1 MSKKNNEKQDKIAEV
16 LGSEMLS
23 DAILES
29 PIFKLMQR
37 NIIKQTYLGGVVMAA
52 IIVGMWNLINALE
65 IDPVVSGSASLLVG
79 LILFFVQIRG
89 LFTKPKLPKK
99 KGSFPCPECGVKI
112 SFKGYTDKIKCN
124 ACGYEVKKQ
133 I

>member
-1 MSKKNNEKQDKIAEV
+1 M
-16 LGSEMLS
+16 
-23 DAILES
+23 
-29 PIFKLMQR
+29 
-37 NIIKQTYLGGVVMAA
+37 IKQTYLGVVVMAA

-89 LFTKPKLPKK
+89 LFTKPKMPKK
-99 KGSFPCPECGVKI
+99 KGVLPCPECGVKI
-112 SFKGYTDKIKCN
+112 SFKGYIDKIKCN

>member
-1 MSKKNNEKQDKIAEV
+1 MSKNSDEKQDKIAEV
-16 LGSEMLS
+16 LNSEMLS

-52 IIVGMWNLINALE
+52 IIVGFWNLINALE

-79 LILFFVQIRG
+79 LILFLFQIRG

-99 KGSFPCPECGVKI
+99 EGVFPCLQCGAKI
-112 SFKGYTDKIKCN
+112 SFKGYSDKIKCN
-124 ACGYEVKKQ
+124 ACGYEAKKQ